1 MKSSQI
7 LAISLIKGVG
17 PQSLRKFVKYITDN
31 SFNFDMHYSTIEGY
45 FSELSEL
52 DKRVKL
58 PTVQDIKFAIEQSEN
73 ISNDSLNANIKT
85 ISYLEVD
92 FPPLLKLLDDYP
104 VLLHYKGNMH
114 SLKEKSVAI
123 IGTREASDHAIQA
136 GERLSKI
143 MSEDKGYTIVSGLAV
158 GCDTVAHR
166 SAVEVNRPTAAF
178 LAGGLDKIYPKEN
191 LKLSEQ
197 IIDTG
202 GVLISEYEIG
212 KESHKNF
219 FVQRDRLQSGSSEGI
234 IVLETGIKGG
244 TRHTVSFAGKQ
255 NRIIGCLYTHVEK
268 KLDNLEKFQGNK
280 DIVENEGG
288 FKIFNGET
296 IEEFCQLLNNKR
308 SSLLVPQ
315 NVNSVIDKKDLPP
328 NLVQKKLF

>member
-1 MKSSQI
+1 MKSIQI

-45 FSELSEL
+45 FSELSDI

-58 PTVQDIKFAIEQSEN
+58 PTVQDIKFAIEQSDIIAN
-73 ISNDSLNANIKT
+73 NSIDANIKT
-85 ISYLEVD
+85 ISYLDLE

-104 VLLHYKGNMH
+104 VLLHYKGDIN
-114 SLKEKSVAI
+114 SLKQKSVAI
-123 IGTREASDHAIQA
+123 IGTREVSDHATQA
-136 GERLSKI
+136 GERLTKI
-143 MSEDKGYTIVSGLAV
+143 MSNEKGYTIVSGLAV
-158 GCDTVAHR
+158 GCDTVAHK
-166 SAVEVNRPTAAF
+166 SAVEVNKPTAAF

-191 LKLSEQ
+191 IKLSEQ

-202 GVLISEYEIG
+202 GVLISEYEFG

-255 NRIIGCLYTHVEK
+255 NRVIGCLYTHVEK
-268 KLDNLEKFQGNK
+268 KLDNFEKFQGNI

-288 FKIFNGET
+288 YKIYNPES
-296 IEEFCQLLNNKR
+296 IDKFCLYLEDKR
-308 SSLLVPQ
+308 SMLLKES
-315 NVNSVIDKKDLPP
+315 NNDDLKDIKSI
-328 NLVQKKLF
+328 NGASTQTELF

>member
-7 LAISLIKGVG
+7 FAISLIKGVG

-45 FSELSEL
+45 FSELAEL

-58 PTVQDIKFAIEQSEN
+58 PSVQDIKFAIDQSELILN
-73 ISNDSLNANIKT
+73 QSNNADIKT
-85 ISYLEVD
+85 ITYLDAD
-92 FPPLLKLLDDYP
+92 FPPLLRLLNDYP
-104 VLLHYKGNMH
+104 VLLHYKGNIH
-114 SLKEKSVAI
+114 SLKERCVAI
-123 IGTREASDHAIQA
+123 IGTREVSDHAIQA
-136 GERLSKI
+136 GERLTKI

-158 GCDTVAHR
+158 GCDTVAHKT
-166 SAVEVNRPTAAF
+166 AVESNRPTAAF

-191 LKLSEQ
+191 LKLSER

-212 KESHKNF
+212 KESHKNY

-255 NRIIGCLYTHVEK
+255 NRMIGCLYTHVEK

-288 FKIFNGET
+288 FKIFNAET
-296 IEEFCQLLNNKR
+296 IAEFCQLLDKKR
-308 SSLLVPQ
+308 SSLLFSQ
-315 NVNSVIDKKDLPP
+315 SDNSTIYKKGLPP
-328 NLVQKKLF
+328 DLVQKKLF

>member
-1 MKSSQI
+1 MKSNEI

-52 DKRVKL
+52 DKRIKL
-58 PTVQDIKFAIEQSEN
+58 PTVQDIKLAIEKSEN
-73 ISNDSLNANIKT
+73 ISNDSINENIKT

-92 FPPLLKLLDDYP
+92 FPPLLRLLEDYP
-104 VLLHYKGNMH
+104 VLLHYKGNIH
-114 SLKEKSVAI
+114 SLKEKCVAI
-123 IGTREASDHAIQA
+123 IGTREVSDHAIQA

-158 GCDTVAHR
+158 GCDTIAHR

-178 LAGGLDKIYPKEN
+178 MAGGLDKIYPKEN

-288 FKIFNGET
+288 FKIFNPES
-296 IEEFCQLLNNKR
+296 IDNFCKLLEDKRRLLLNESNNNDSKEFKSINGTLR
-308 SSLLVPQ
+308 Q
-315 NVNSVIDKKDLPP
+315 T
-328 NLVQKKLF
+328 KLF

>member
-17 PQSLRKFVKYITDN
+17 PQSLRKFVRYINEN
-31 SFNFDMHYSTIEGY
+31 SLNFDLHHSTIEGY
-45 FSELSEL
+45 FIDLSEQ

-58 PTVQDIKFAIEQSEN
+58 PSVQDIKLAIDQSDF
-73 ISNDSLNANIKT
+73 ISNQSINAGIKT
-85 ISYLEVD
+85 ITYLDTD
-92 FPPLLKLLDDYP
+92 FPPLLRFLDDYP
-104 VLLHYKGNMH
+104 VLLHYKGNIH

-123 IGTREASDHAIQA
+123 IGTREVSDHAIQA

-288 FKIFNGET
+288 VKIYNPES
-296 IEEFCQLLNNKR
+296 IDNFCKLLEDKRRMLLNE
-308 SSLLVPQ
+308 SSNDDSKEFKSINGTLRQ
-315 NVNSVIDKKDLPP
+315 TE
-328 NLVQKKLF
+328 LF

>member
-1 MKSSQI
+1 MKSIQI
-7 LAISLIKGVG
+7 LTISLIKGVG
-17 PQSLRKFVKYITDN
+17 PQSLRKFVKYINDN

-45 FSELSEL
+45 FSELSDL

-58 PTVQDIKFAIEQSEN
+58 PSVPDIKFAIEQAEI
-73 ISNDSLNANIKT
+73 ISDKSINANIKT
-85 ISYLEVD
+85 VSYLDLD

-104 VLLHYKGNMH
+104 VLLHYKGEIN

-123 IGTREASDHAIQA
+123 IGTREVSDHAIQN
-136 GERLSKI
+136 GSRLSKV
-143 MSEDKGYTIVSGLAV
+143 MSENKGYTIVSGLAV

-191 LKLSEQ
+191 IKLSEQ

-255 NRIIGCLYTHVEK
+255 NRVIGCLYTHVEK
-268 KLDNLEKFQGNK
+268 KLDNSEKFLGNK

-288 FKIFNGET
+288 IKIFNPES
-296 IEEFCQLLNNKR
+296 IDDFCKLLEDKRRKLLNE
-308 SSLLVPQ
+308 SS
-315 NVNSVIDKKDLPP
+315 NDNSKVLKIINGTLT
-328 NLVQKKLF
+328 QTELF